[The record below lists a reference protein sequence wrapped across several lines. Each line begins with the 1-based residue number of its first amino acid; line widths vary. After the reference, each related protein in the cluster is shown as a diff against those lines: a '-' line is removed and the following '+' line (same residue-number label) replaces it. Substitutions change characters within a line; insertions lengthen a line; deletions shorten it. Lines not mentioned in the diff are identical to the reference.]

1 MGDMNDNLGLENGQV
16 RNFLQSVRMKMT
28 FSIRHGSNE
37 KLPPTH
43 NRGSTCLDLLG
54 CSNNV
59 PEMAIV
65 QAGFAPFYFNFF
77 TDHRGVF
84 VDLDIDM
91 IFNCA
96 RPDTTKQIFKRF
108 TTRHV
113 PKCSRYLKKM
123 EDLMEHS
130 KMFKKVDDL
139 ENEYKDLRK
148 GEKTKQR
155 EEIIEKTKGLFKQVT
170 EFMRCAERNAGPMPY
185 RDGFPDSPKLRK
197 AAFQVIRLKKYLRM
211 ISLGTMLAEE
221 KEKIVKDLKMH
232 NCRYVISKNQQI

>member
-1 MGDMNDNLGLENGQV
+1 MSLLAKNNLEILFITVYILRKPSTIGGGSTIYKQMEADILKKNGKLMDPRKELLTDLHEFILNEKKKGNSIFLMGDMNDNLGLENGQV
-16 RNFLQSVRMKMT
+16 RNFLQSVGMKMT

-65 QAGFAPFYFNFF
+65 QTGFAPFYFNFF

-113 PKCSRYLKKM
+113 PKCSRYLKKW
-123 EDLMEHS
+123 
-130 KMFKKVDDL
+130 
-139 ENEYKDLRK
+139 
-148 GEKTKQR
+148 
-155 EEIIEKTKGLFKQVT
+155 
-170 EFMRCAERNAGPMPY
+170 
-185 RDGFPDSPKLRK
+185 
-197 AAFQVIRLKKYLRM
+197 
-211 ISLGTMLAEE
+211 
-221 KEKIVKDLKMH
+221 KI
-232 NCRYVISKNQQI
+232 